1 MWWYYR
7 YGVYYSRLVG
17 ISQPLESEY
26 RTVKVDDNKE
36 MVLFSVLIIGHVIYV
51 IWKMLN
57 LYQ

>member
-1 MWWYYR
+1 MGT
-7 YGVYYSRLVG
+7 GVYYSRLVG